1 MSSYFAQVLARR
13 NSRFLQLITPP
24 VVAAHLLCSFALLA
38 ASQASAQASA
48 QGGDTDHFLGAE
60 YVAVGYTGQ
69 ALHNPVAQLAARVDA
84 GEAQLPF
91 NKDRLHLDSLLEAL
105 DIDPA
110 SQVLVYS
117 RTSLQGRLIAATAP
131 RALYFNDTTY
141 VGWIP
146 GTAMLEIAA
155 TDTAMGTVFY
165 TLRGSADTRPEFQRH
180 TGTCLI
186 CHDTY
191 SAQGGGVPVLMA
203 KSVLATRGGAPVGD
217 GSDVTD
223 VTPIDERWGGWYVT
237 GQHGSIDHLGNI
249 ILNNAAVPA
258 DLQPLK
264 RGNLDTLEGLGLFDT
279 DAYLTPTSDIVA
291 LLVLE
296 HQLTVHNQITYVKFK
311 APAVLGRAGF
321 PEAVDAET
329 WAELPPRA
337 QTSLTR
343 MLTRLTDSLLFV
355 GAAPIDDEIVG
366 TSGFDAWFELQ
377 GPRDRKGRSL
387 RELELNTRL
396 LRYPLS
402 YLIHSPEFDAL
413 PAYAKDYVY
422 LAIADALNGRSDAY
436 AYLTSEE
443 RETIHEILVDTRPAF
458 ARY

>member
-1 MSSYFAQVLARR
+1 MSPSIAQAVARR
-13 NSRFLQLITPP
+13 YSRFLRLTRPCVI
-24 VVAAHLLCSFALLA
+24 ACSFALLA
-38 ASQASAQASA
+38 APHVTAQ
-48 QGGDTDHFLGAE
+48 TDDSEHFLGAE
-60 YVAVGYTGQ
+60 YVGVGYTGLAQ
-69 ALHNPVAQLAARVDA
+69 HNPIAQLAARVEA
-84 GEAQLPF
+84 GEAQLEF
-91 NKDRLHLDSLLEAL
+91 NSDRLHLDSLLEAL

-117 RTSLQGRLIAATAP
+117 RTSLQGRLIAATTP

-146 GTAMLEIAA
+146 GTAMLEIAT

-191 SAQGGGVPVLMA
+191 SAQGGGIPVLMA
-203 KSVLATRGGAPVGD
+203 KSVLTTRGGAPVGD
-217 GSDVTD
+217 GIDVTD
-223 VTPIDERWGGWYVT
+223 VTPIGERWGGWYVT
-237 GQHGSIDHLGNI
+237 GQHGSIGHLGNI
-249 ILNNAAVPA
+249 ILDKAEAPA
-258 DLQPLK
+258 DIEALK
-264 RGNLDTLEGLGLFDT
+264 RGNLDSLEGLGLFDT
-279 DAYLTPTSDIVA
+279 ESYVAPTSDIVA

-311 APAVLGRAGF
+311 APAVLGRTGF
-321 PEAVDAET
+321 PDAVDATT

-343 MLTRLTDSLLFV
+343 MMKRLVDSLLFV
-355 GAAPIDDEIVG
+355 GAAPLDDQVAG
-366 TSGFDAWFELQ
+366 TAGFDAWFEAQ
-377 GPRDRKGRSL
+377 GPRDSNGRSL
-387 RELELNTRL
+387 RELDLTTRL

-422 LAIADALNGRSDAY
+422 LAIADALSGRSDAY
-436 AYLTSEE
+436 AYLSDDE
-443 RETIHEILVDTRPAF
+443 RRAIREVLVETKPEF
-458 ARY
+458 AQY